1 MDGDVF
7 FFFSGGEKYGGGG
20 QKLCWEKYLEGGV
33 GIEYV
38 NSFAY
43 QNPPIHSPVSYRF
56 PRVFVDEFSDN
67 FGDSLTFVT
76 KLVTHLVIASL

>member
-1 MDGDVF
+1 M
-7 FFFSGGEKYGGGG
+7 FSSSSVGVKNMV
-20 QKLCWEKYLEGGV
+20 EGVNNFVGKNIWRGV
-33 GIEYV
+33 LVLNMSIV
-38 NSFAY
+38 LRITT
-43 QNPPIHSPVSYRF
+43 PPIHSPVSYRF